1 MSYFLLCGAFLL
13 LVVSACCGE
22 SMSNLNALDGVRVRA
37 RNREREREREGVRDR
52 QRERERERESLLL
65 YFDSNFIH
73 CFNIASVDSGL
84 FLTHPSF
91 SILTTIYH
99 P

>member
-1 MSYFLLCGAFLL
+1 MLWVELELEL
-13 LVVSACCGE
+13 E
-22 SMSNLNALDGVRVRA
+22 TE
-37 RNREREREREGVRDR
+37 RERERKREREGVRESRERQTDR
-52 QRERERERESLLL
+52 ERERERERESLLL

-91 SILTTIYH
+91 SIITTIYH
-99 P
+99 L